1 MDAFEVEE
9 AALMRASRDWAKAAA
24 TGESERQACER
35 NGGAWDTAAGF
46 CEIESK
52 ARGKQ

>member
-24 TGESERQACER
+24 TGDIDLIVSY
-35 NGGAWDTAAGF
+35 
-46 CEIESK
+46 
-52 ARGKQ
+52 